1 MAVNKETA
9 ILEITAVDKTQA
21 AVNSASAGLN
31 KVTKASQSAR
41 SEADQAARQM
51 RAGFQQAGFQLQ
63 DIAVQYQM
71 GTSPFV
77 IFAQQGG
84 QLASIF
90 GAGGAVAGAFISIA
104 GVLGMTL
111 APALFKGTSA
121 LEGMQKAGEEV
132 DKLFKELD
140 GNTLILS
147 DSFLKIA
154 EASSSAAMIELRRQR
169 REISAAMEEA
179 QSEMAEG
186 IGGMLERIEREARA
200 AAIDPLTYATLVGI
214 GQAPAIVGKGFEELY
229 GVTEANIARLRE
241 LGKQAAG
248 GSIDDIQAFTAAL
261 SAIQEDPGTKAAFNE
276 IAESI
281 SGLLVAVV
289 NGEAQVAQLNSAM
302 ADLDGFISSTRTESD
317 KSTESVQRMID
328 ALQKQALTYDMSS
341 TQIAVYEGILAGANK
356 EQLTTIQQLAAELEG
371 REAILEMQK
380 AEDAAKKDFYKR
392 QEEALKVLERTED
405 AAQKDFYKRQE
416 DALKVLEK
424 ERTST
429 LTGTDKI
436 ASEYDERIRI
446 VTEALS
452 ELQMLETSHA
462 DIIVDLNRMKSEAV
476 AKALQEE
483 DMARLESTQTQVSAM
498 QGLASGIE
506 SMLAEGSA
514 AQKAAFLVSQGLAFA
529 DAIINAELASA
540 KALAMFPAMP
550 SYAAAIK
557 AMGYVS
563 AGVIAGTT
571 AASFEGGG
579 FTGYGARV
587 GGLDGK
593 GGMPAI
599 VHPNETIIDH
609 TKGGGGTVVNIN
621 IQANDTRGFDELLL
635 RRRGMIASLVQSS
648 LNNMGRSI

>member
-31 KVTKASQSAR
+31 KVTKASQAAR

-140 GNTLILS
+140 DNTLILS
-147 DSFLKIA
+147 DSFLKMA

-169 REISAAMEEA
+169 REISTAMEEA
-179 QSEMAEG
+179 QADMAAG

-214 GQAPAIVGKGFEELY
+214 GQAPAIVGKGFEEIY

-289 NGEAQVAQLNSAM
+289 NGEAQVAQLNAAM

-317 KSTESVQRMID
+317 KSTESVQKMID

-380 AEDAAKKDFYKR
+380 
-392 QEEALKVLERTED
+392 TED

-462 DIIVDLNRMKSEAV
+462 DIIIDLNRMKSEAV

-550 SYAAAIK
+550 AYAAAIK

-599 VHPNETIIDH
+599 VHPNETVIDH
-609 TKGGGGTVVNIN
+609 TKGGAGTQVNIT
-621 IQANDTRGFDELLL
+621 IQANDTRGFDELLMK
-635 RRRGMIASLVQSS
+635 RRGVIASIVQSS
-648 LNNMGRSI
+648 LNNVGRKI

>member
-31 KVTKASQSAR
+31 KVTRASQAAR

-140 GNTLILS
+140 DNTLILS
-147 DSFLKIA
+147 DSFLKMA

-169 REISAAMEEA
+169 REISAAMDEA
-179 QSEMAEG
+179 QADMAAG

-214 GQAPAIVGKGFEELY
+214 GQAPAIVGKGFEEIY

-289 NGEAQVAQLNSAM
+289 NGEAQVAQLNAAM

-317 KSTESVQRMID
+317 KSTESVQKMID

-356 EQLTTIQQLAAELEG
+356 EQLTTIQQLAAELEL
-371 REAILEMQK
+371 RKSQAQADI
-380 AEDAAKKDFYKR
+380 DAAKAADEK
-392 QEEALKVLERTED
+392 LK
-405 AAQKDFYKRQE
+405 AQ
-416 DALKVLEK
+416 
-424 ERTST
+424 
-429 LTGTDKI
+429 
-436 ASEYDERIRI
+436 
-446 VTEALS
+446 
-452 ELQMLETSHA
+452 
-462 DIIVDLNRMKSEAV
+462 
-476 AKALQEE
+476 
-483 DMARLESTQTQVSAM
+483 
-498 QGLASGIE
+498 
-506 SMLAEGSA
+506 
-514 AQKAAFLVSQGLAFA
+514 QKARDLIQKESRGLSGPLEQ
-529 DAIINAELASA
+529 INAEYEERRIALVEALELEGQINAEHNALVMALEKARIDEIA
-540 KALAMFPAMP
+540 KYEQEAADKQMQLMQARFQAAGQFAGALAGVLEEGT
-550 SYAAAIK
+550 AAQRAALAIQKGLALAEAVMNMHRAIGEVNADAPWYIK
-557 AMGYVS
+557 AGAIAQAASTGLS
-563 AGVIAGTT
+563 AIAGIK
-571 AASFEGGG
+571 AVSFEGGG

-599 VHPNETIIDH
+599 VHPNETVIDH
-609 TKGGGGTVVNIN
+609 TKGGAGTQVNIT
-621 IQANDTRGFDELLL
+621 IQANDTRGFDELLMK
-635 RRRGMIASLVQSS
+635 RRGVIASIVQSS
-648 LNNMGRSI
+648 LNNVGRKI

>member
-31 KVTKASQSAR
+31 KVTKASQAAR

-140 GNTLILS
+140 DNTLILS
-147 DSFLKIA
+147 DSFLKMA
-154 EASSSAAMIELRRQR
+154 EASSAAAMIELRRQR

-179 QSEMAEG
+179 QSEMADG

-289 NGEAQVAQLNSAM
+289 NGEAQVAQLNAAM

-317 KSTESVQRMID
+317 KSTESVQKMID

-380 AEDAAKKDFYKR
+380 
-392 QEEALKVLERTED
+392 TED

-462 DIIVDLNRMKSEAV
+462 DIIVDLNRMKSEAI

-550 SYAAAIK
+550 AYAAAIK

-599 VHPNETIIDH
+599 VHPNETVIDH
-609 TKGGGGTVVNIN
+609 TKGGAGTQVNIT
-621 IQANDTRGFDELLL
+621 IQANDTRGFDELLMK
-635 RRRGMIASLVQSS
+635 RRGVIASIVQSS
-648 LNNMGRSI
+648 LNNVGRKI

>member
-21 AVNSASAGLN
+21 AVASASAGLE
-31 KVTKASQSAR
+31 KVTRASQQAK
-41 SEADQAARQM
+41 SEADKAARQM
-51 RAGFQQAGFQLQ
+51 RASFQQFGFQIQ
-63 DIAVQYQM
+63 DIAVQAQM

-77 IFAQQGG
+77 IFAQQGS

-104 GVLGMTL
+104 GVIGMNL
-111 APALFKGTSA
+111 APRIFDATSA
-121 LEGMQKAGEEV
+121 LEDLQTAGENV
-132 DKLFKELD
+132 DKMFSSLD
-140 GNTLILS
+140 SGTLILS
-147 DSFLKIA
+147 DSFLKMA
-154 EASSSAAMIELRRQR
+154 EASSGAAVIELRRQR
-169 REISAAMEEA
+169 REIETAMADARE
-179 QSEMAEG
+179 EMAAG
-186 IGGMLERIEREARA
+186 IGGMLERIEREAAA
-200 AAIDPLTYATLVGI
+200 AAIDPLTYATLVGV
-214 GQAPAIVGKGFEELY
+214 GQAPAIVGKGFEAIY
-229 GVTEANIARLRE
+229 GVTEESIAKLRE
-241 LGKQAAG
+241 LGKQASSGA
-248 GSIDDIQAFTAAL
+248 IDDLQAFTSAL
-261 SAIQEDPGTKAAFNE
+261 SAIQEDPNTKAAFNE

-289 NGEAQVAQLNSAM
+289 NGEAQVAQLSAAM
-302 ADLDGFISSTRTESD
+302 SDLDGFMESTRTESD
-317 KSTESVQRMID
+317 KSEQSVLKMIE

-341 TQIAVYEGILAGANK
+341 TQIAVYEGILAGANT

-371 REAILEMQK
+371 REAIAELQK
-380 AEDAAKKDFYKR
+380 T
-392 QEEALKVLERTED
+392 EE
-405 AAQKDFYKRQE
+405 AAQKDFYKQQE

-424 ERTST
+424 EGAAV
-429 LTGTDKI
+429 LTGTEKI

-452 ELQMLETSHA
+452 ELQLLETSHA
-462 DIIVDLNRMKSEAV
+462 QIIIDLNKQKSEAV
-476 AKALQEE
+476 AKALHDE
-483 DMARLESTQTQVSAM
+483 DMARLESTQSQVSAM

-529 DAIINAELASA
+529 EAIINAELASA
-540 KALAMFPAMP
+540 KALAAFPTMP
-550 SYAAAIK
+550 AYATAIK

-579 FTGYGARV
+579 FTGYGSRV

-593 GGMPAI
+593 GGMAAI

-609 TKGGGGTVVNIN
+609 TKGGAGTQVNIT
-621 IQANDTRGFDELLL
+621 IQANDTRGFDELLMK
-635 RRRGMIASLVQSS
+635 RRGVIASMVQSS
-648 LNNMGRSI
+648 LNNVGRKI

>member
-9 ILEITAVDKTQA
+9 ILEITAVD
-21 AVNSASAGLN
+21 N
-31 KVTKASQSAR
+31 TKAALASVESGLAKAQKSSQKAR
-41 SEADQAARQM
+41 TEFDQASRQM
-51 RAGFQQAGFQLQ
+51 RAGLQQAGFQIQ
-63 DIAVQYQM
+63 DIAVQAQM

-77 IFAQQGG
+77 IIAQQGS
-84 QLASIF
+84 QLISLF
-90 GAGGAVAGAFISIA
+90 GAGGAVAGAFLAVASVI
-104 GVLGMTL
+104 GMTL
-111 APALFKGTSA
+111 APRIFDATTA
-121 LEGMQKAGEEV
+121 LEDMQKAGEGV

-140 GNTLILS
+140 DNTLVLS
-147 DSFLKIA
+147 DSFLKMA
-154 EASSSAAMIELRRQR
+154 ESSSAAAMIELRRQR
-169 REISAAMEEA
+169 REISAAMDEA
-179 QSEMAEG
+179 QADMAAG

-276 IAESI
+276 VAESI

-289 NGEAQVAQLNSAM
+289 NGEAQVAQLNAAM
-302 ADLDGFISSTRTESD
+302 SDLDGFISSTRTESD
-317 KSTESVQRMID
+317 KSTESVQKMID

-380 AEDAAKKDFYKR
+380 
-392 QEEALKVLERTED
+392 TED

-462 DIIVDLNRMKSEAV
+462 DIIVDLNRMKSAAV
-476 AKALQEE
+476 MAELDNQKIAQLELSVATMGVQRGIADALHG
-483 DMARLESTQTQVSAM
+483 AM
-498 QGLASGIE
+498 V
-506 SMLAEGSA
+506 EGSA
-514 AQKAAFLVSQGLAFA
+514 AQKAMFLVSQSIAAA
-529 DAIINAELASA
+529 DSIVSGNVGAM
-540 KALAMFPAMP
+540 KALATDPLNPAVVAY
-550 SYAAAIK
+550 SNWIRAQ
-557 AMGYVS
+557 GYIS
-563 AGVIAGTT
+563 AGIIAGQTI
-571 AASFEGGG
+571 ASFEGGG
-579 FTGYGARV
+579 FTGYGART
-587 GGLDGK
+587 GGVDGR